1 MMSRVRASLIV
12 RSVCRPELTEAL
24 AAAGAQTYPELEVV
38 VVDATGG
45 RHLPVPDRVGPHTVV
60 FVAGKLPRTRPV
72 AANAG
77 LDAASGDYLGFLDDD
92 DTLLPGHVAGLAAAL
107 DADPR
112 CALTYCTAREVREDG
127 VVLHVG
133 HARLSALTM
142 IESCHFPPCAA
153 LFRRSVLER
162 CRFDESLEAAEDW
175 DFWIQVALVAPFRF
189 VPQETAIYRAD
200 RGRSVM
206 TGGAP
211 AASERWR
218 DVVRGKWSSARVAL
232 LHQAE
237 RKFDAALVHW
247 TRGDRVAALQAA
259 ESTLADYPF
268 HVGALNLRGTLRA
281 EAGDFR
287 GARDDF
293 AVAAEAAPDDSA
305 SAFNLAQATERLGA
319 AADAALLY
327 RRVLAIDASHPQ
339 ARTRLAALLSIPPS
353 L

>member
-1 MMSRVRASLIV
+1 MMLRARASLIV
-12 RSVCRPELTEAL
+12 RSVGRPELAEAL
-24 AAAGAQTYPELEVV
+24 AAAGAQTYSGLEVV

-45 RHLPVPDRVGPHTVV
+45 RHPPVPDRVGPHAVV
-60 FVAGKLPRTRPV
+60 FVPGNLPRTRPV

-92 DTLLPGHVAGLAAAL
+92 DTLLPGHVEGLAAAL

-112 CALTYCTAREVREDG
+112 CALAYCAAREIRQGG
-127 VVLHVG
+127 VVLRVG
-133 HARLSALTM
+133 HARLSPLTM

-153 LFRRSVLER
+153 LFRRSILER

-175 DFWIQVALVAPFRF
+175 DFWIQVALVAPLRF
-189 VPQETAIYRAD
+189 IPQETAVYRAD

-206 TGGAP
+206 TSGAA

-218 DVVRGKWSSARVAL
+218 DAVRAKWSVERDAL
-232 LHQAE
+232 LHRVE
-237 RKFDAALVHW
+237 SKFDEALDRW
-247 TRGDRVAALQAA
+247 GRGDRAGTLQAV

-268 HVGALNLRGTLRA
+268 HVGALNLRGSLRA

-293 AVAAEAAPDDSA
+293 DVAAEAAPEDSA
-305 SAFNLAQATERLGA
+305 SVFNLAQATERMGRV
-319 AADAALLY
+319 ADATLLY
-327 RRVLAIDASHPQ
+327 RRVLAIDASHPH
-339 ARTRLAALLSIPPS
+339 ANARLAALRSVPPS
-353 L
+353 P